1 MSNKIH
7 TNLITALSVLFLFT
21 GIAFAKT
28 KRIDVIYAST
38 VGKTLKLSPG
48 KYQINVVQNAKSPAV
63 DFVNSN
69 GKLVGKVP
77 VKIDNEAR
85 KNNDTQVDYNTVAS
99 NGHAITEI
107 RPGGWK
113 EKLVFSQPKTE

>member
-38 VGKTLKLSPG
+38 VGKTLKLTPG

>member
-1 MSNKIH
+1 MSNKIR
-7 TNLITALSVLFLFT
+7 TNLIIAMSVLFLFT
-21 GIAFAKT
+21 GMAFAKT

-38 VGKTLKLSPG
+38 VGKTLRLTPG
-48 KYQINVVQNAKSPAV
+48 KYQINLVQNTKSPT
-63 DFVNSN
+63 VNFFNSY
-69 GKLVGKVP
+69 GKLLGKVP

-107 RPGGWK
+107 RPQGWK
-113 EKLVFSQPKTE
+113 EKLMFSHAKSE

>member
-1 MSNKIH
+1 MG
-7 TNLITALSVLFLFT
+7 VLFLFT
-21 GIAFAKT
+21 GMAFAKT

-38 VGKTLKLSPG
+38 VGKALKLNPG
-48 KYQINVVQNAKSPAV
+48 KYQINVVQNAKSPTV
-63 DFVNSN
+63 DFINSN
-69 GKLVGKVP
+69 GKLVGQVP

-99 NGHAITEI
+99 NTHAITEI

-113 EKLVFSQPKTE
+113 EKLVFPKAKSE